1 MYVCTCINTSLD
13 LFPIF
18 IAKYEEIKTFVQH
31 SKCLNF
37 WNHFCCFLF
46 HRKWETRKHL
56 TAVRVVTSEVCVLK
70 CLLTGWSHRAKF
82 TWLYVTLLRNT
93 AYKSIVIFFQSLGLR
108 VCIYAPPLTWNSV
121 NKQCDDTAGVCTY
134 VFSNV
139 IKWASI
145 SVRRASVTLCFHFFP
160 LSISV
165 FVFSFDVSGEQIRGR
180 EKLNEVTRVH
190 IFFLFRPFSPVIFPL
205 FSITQ
210 RKHLTQLLLWLL
222 LEGDVWFP
230 DIVNGDTA

>member
-1 MYVCTCINTSLD
+1 MLRCSAIPHTSLLSFFSVSGAQSVYLCSPAD
-13 LFPIF
+13 L
-18 IAKYEEIKTFVQH
+18 K
-31 SKCLNF
+31 L
-37 WNHFCCFLF
+37 
-46 HRKWETRKHL
+46 RKQ
-56 TAVRVVTSEVCVLK
+56 A
-70 CLLTGWSHRAKF
+70 
-82 TWLYVTLLRNT
+82 
-93 AYKSIVIFFQSLGLR
+93 
-108 VCIYAPPLTWNSV
+108 
-121 NKQCDDTAGVCTY
+121 AGVCTY